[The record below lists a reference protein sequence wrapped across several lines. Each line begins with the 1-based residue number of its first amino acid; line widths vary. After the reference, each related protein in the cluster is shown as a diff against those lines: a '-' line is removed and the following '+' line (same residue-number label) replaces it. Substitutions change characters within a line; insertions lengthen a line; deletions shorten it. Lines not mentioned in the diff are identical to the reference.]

1 MCNVEDNTLLEVK
14 NLRVHYETRDYV
26 YEAVNGVSFRI
37 KKGETMGLVGE
48 TGAGK
53 TTIAKS
59 IMGLLPYPP
68 AHVLEG
74 EIRLEGVNLLEKD
87 KNYLRKTLHKRISK
101 KDKDYMLNVRGRRIS
116 MVFQDPMTALNPTM
130 RVGDQIAEV
139 IKVQKKVSRAEAK
152 VMAADMLKMVGIQ
165 ENRIDEYPHQFS
177 GGMKQRVVLAI
188 ALACRPDLIIA
199 DEPTTALDV
208 TIQAQVLELM
218 KELQEEI
225 GTAMLLITHDLG
237 VVAETCDTCAVIY
250 AGEIVEYGSIEDIF
264 NHCMHPYTEGL
275 FNSIPHLDED
285 AERLISI
292 EGLASDP
299 TNLPEYCSFYERC
312 PRRQDRCRRC
322 DPKAQ
327 EVSSGHFVKCLFPQ
341 EC

>member
-139 IKVQKKVSRAEAK
+139 IKVQKRFLV
-152 VMAADMLKMVGIQ
+152 
-165 ENRIDEYPHQFS
+165 
-177 GGMKQRVVLAI
+177 QRQ
-188 ALACRPDLIIA
+188 R
-199 DEPTTALDV
+199 
-208 TIQAQVLELM
+208 
-218 KELQEEI
+218 
-225 GTAMLLITHDLG
+225 
-237 VVAETCDTCAVIY
+237 
-250 AGEIVEYGSIEDIF
+250 
-264 NHCMHPYTEGL
+264 
-275 FNSIPHLDED
+275 
-285 AERLISI
+285 
-292 EGLASDP
+292 
-299 TNLPEYCSFYERC
+299 
-312 PRRQDRCRRC
+312 
-322 DPKAQ
+322 
-327 EVSSGHFVKCLFPQ
+327 
-341 EC
+341 